1 MKKLFAFLL
10 MLVMLS
16 SLTAGA
22 FARNGE
28 RLTIRILESLIIKQ
42 TDV

>member
-22 FARNGE
+22 FAADE
-28 RLTIRILESLIIKQ
+28 LSFDIRILESLIIKQ